1 MKRFFKEVDKV
12 LIGGLTV
19 LIFSMLEFI
28 RWVWNPDTLVPMWL
42 LSLVIILSYIIC
54 IIIYAVC
61 STRPKESVYRL
72 PKIKNIY
79 KDERKIIFIVEKND
93 LFSQGSYATICYQ
106 PDPEQLEITIGL
118 GYVQS
123 TTSVGHLQ
131 ISLERIIKDEKVNS
145 IVGEIENTAA
155 FRSSIVIK
163 PSIHKELL
171 EEN

>member
-79 KDERKIIFIVEKND
+79 KDDRKIIFIVEKNE

-106 PDPEQLEITIGL
+106 PDTEQLETIVGL

-123 TTSVGHLQ
+123 INSAGNMQ
-131 ISLERIIKDEKVNS
+131 IVIEKAVNDQKVKDIVNK
-145 IVGEIENTAA
+145 IENTTA